1 MLYILYIRVLYIED
15 MSLLRDNDNISN
27 VELGELVRRKLLD
40 LGFNYNYDI
49 GGLSNR
55 LIIRENKYNQILG
68 WFSALVVYKNYEIT
82 LFYPMGEA
90 EIIKITDVI
99 DLDLAIGRSF
109 DKMNEFMARLFGD
122 DRHEVIWKS
131 EIYNKN

>member
-1 MLYILYIRVLYIED
+1 
-15 MSLLRDNDNISN
+15 MSLLQDNDNIN
-27 VELGELVRRKLLD
+27 KVELGELVRRKLLD

-68 WFSALVVYKNYEIT
+68 WFSALIVYKNYEIT

-122 DRHEVIWKS
+122 DRHEVIWGNG
-131 EIYNKN
+131 IYNKN